1 MKKLSSFFKIL
12 NKKIDKYDKLA
23 TNPFTKPQRI
33 VIVWIED
40 GNEPPQSNTYERYEN
55 N

>member
-1 MKKLSSFFKIL
+1 MKKISSFFKIL
-12 NKKIDKYDKLA
+12 NNKINKYDKLA

-40 GNEPPQSNTYERYEN
+40 ENKPLPQNIYDNYEN